1 MVGRTP
7 REATGSQLQC
17 DRTLFQSLNPAC
29 SAPKER
35 HDGPL
40 VSPHAPDAVRPLS
53 EVVRSALLVGFAP
66 LERDGLRLALE
77 ARGVTVIVGAR
88 GAAHRT
94 DPVDVAIVDLT
105 IAGEAPGGGSAG
117 DVPVV
122 AALAESARRVVAVV
136 DDTAHMPDLDGA
148 AVDTVIDRRTRLDA
162 LLTAVLHQR
171 DPGLP
176 WSMPTVRALP
186 LTTREREV
194 LQLIAGGCTSK
205 EIART
210 LGVSAH
216 TVESHKQR
224 VFRRLGVQNQA
235 QAIAAAV
242 RMGLLAPGSARGAA
256 S

>member
-1 MVGRTP
+1 M
-7 REATGSQLQC
+7 QLLS
-17 DRTLFQSLNPAC
+17 RSALVHPLNCRAGT
-29 SAPKER
+29 PKER
-35 HDGPL
+35 HDDGL
-40 VSPHAPDAVRPLS
+40 APAPAARQGLAVS
-53 EVVRSALLVGFAP
+53 EVVRSALLVGFP
-66 LERDGLRLALE
+66 PVERDGLRLALE
-77 ARGVTVIVGAR
+77 ARGVDVTVAPERDLTGIE
-88 GAAHRT
+88 
-94 DPVDVAIVDLT
+94 PVDVALVDLT
-105 IAGEAPGGGSAG
+105 SAAAGAGGAPAL
-117 DVPVV
+117 DAAAT
-122 AALAESARRVVAVV
+122 AALTESAQRIVAVV
-136 DDTAHMPDLDGA
+136 DDTAHTPDIDGLL
-148 AVDTVIDRRTRLDA
+148 VDTVVDRRTRLDA
-162 LLTAVLHQR
+162 LLTVVLHQR

-242 RMGLLAPGSARGAA
+242 RLGLLSPGSARGAA

>member
-1 MVGRTP
+1 MT
-7 REATGSQLQC
+7 
-17 DRTLFQSLNPAC
+17 
-29 SAPKER
+29 ER
-35 HDGPL
+35 
-40 VSPHAPDAVRPLS
+40 VQ
-53 EVVRSALLVGFAP
+53 SALLVGFAP

-77 ARGVTVIVGAR
+77 ARGIGVADATLGTGDIAE
-88 GAAHRT
+88 
-94 DPVDVAIVDLT
+94 PVDVAIVDLT
-105 IAGEAPGGGSAG
+105 GAGEPAAG
-117 DVPVV
+117 TPAHLAAVV
-122 AALAESARRVVAVV
+122 AGLAASAQRIVAVV
-136 DDTAHMPDLDGA
+136 DDTARLPDLGSLE
-148 AVDTVIDRRTRLDA
+148 VDTVVDRRTRLDA

-176 WSMPTVRALP
+176 WTMPTVRALP

-235 QAIAAAV
+235 QAIAAAM